1 MAPFSKVIH
10 LRSIYLGLTS
20 LEYPQ
25 SESWTCH
32 KEETL
37 KFRDKEAL
45 EEVSG
50 PTGFLATARHTS
62 GTTYH
67 RGYRGFPNQ
76 FRKIPSTSPEV
87 QWYLGF

>member
-1 MAPFSKVIH
+1 MPPFSKVIH
-10 LRSIYLGLTS
+10 LRSIYPGLTS

-37 KFRDKEAL
+37 KFRNKEAL

-50 PTGFLATARHTS
+50 PMGFLATDRHTS

-67 RGYRGFPNQ
+67 RGC
-76 FRKIPSTSPEV
+76 
-87 QWYLGF
+87 

>member
-1 MAPFSKVIH
+1 MPPFSKVIH
-10 LRSIYLGLTS
+10 FHSIYLELTS

-37 KFRDKEAL
+37 KFRNKKAL

-50 PTGFLATARHTS
+50 PMGFLVTDRHTS

-67 RGYRGFPNQ
+67 RGY
-76 FRKIPSTSPEV
+76 
-87 QWYLGF
+87 